1 RGALALT
8 WPDAGT
14 AVSTTRVT
22 PASWPLGAPSCRLTV
37 SHALRSLTCPI
48 ESEIRGPLGVRTLL
62 SPLRHRHHRDLM
74 RQGLLLPRRPAG
86 SALSRYQDGD
96 PRAPCSVATPS
107 KPRPRGGRPIGLDTE
122 GHLGRNV
129 IERGY

>member
-1 RGALALT
+1 
-8 WPDAGT
+8 
-14 AVSTTRVT
+14 
-22 PASWPLGAPSCRLTV
+22 
-37 SHALRSLTCPI
+37 
-48 ESEIRGPLGVRTLL
+48 
-62 SPLRHRHHRDLM
+62 M

-129 IERGY
+129 IERGYGDVKQWRGLATRYDKLALTYRAGTVLRAIIQWLNHLL